1 MHTKSFPRERLVKKS
16 LNLAYTLARLE
27 ALPRTRISKESTQ
40 GRRSKDK
47 PIRFVPVKLRPP
59 AQLSNKLSDSRS

>member
-16 LNLAYTLARLE
+16 LNLQAYTLARLE

-59 AQLSNKLSDSRS
+59 AQLSNI